1 MTIEIN
7 AVAVVVFG
15 GLSDDAIAC
24 GTLTTQGW

>member
-7 AVAVVVFG
+7 AVAVVVG